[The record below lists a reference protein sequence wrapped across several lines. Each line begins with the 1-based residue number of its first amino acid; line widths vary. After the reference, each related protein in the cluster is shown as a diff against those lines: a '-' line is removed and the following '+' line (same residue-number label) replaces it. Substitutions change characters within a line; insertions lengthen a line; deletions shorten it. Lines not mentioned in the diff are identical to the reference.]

1 VAQNNQT
8 PPSGN
13 DVAGSAIFK
22 KFLGTAEGYIKQPT
36 RMKKLLTDAYQ
47 KASQKNEVGTL
58 AHEAWETLQTMFRLI
73 KASISGEYT
82 GVPGTTVAAAVAV
95 LVYFLSPI
103 DLIPDFIPVLG
114 LLDDV
119 ALVAWFSTTLKH
131 EMDKFHEWE
140 LTRPAL
146 AAASADSSDKA
157 AAEKAAASMSGLTPI
172 NDQDGTQPATQSAKN
187 AGITSNP
194 ATSNTDSGSPS
205 TASATDR
212 LQPGHESA
220 KQHGT
225 HSESNTDS
233 GLGSPESSNPAPVHT
248 QGDDVKPTGDTSG
261 ATVRTWEGSRNASDA
276 SRLDT
281 GGNVR

>member
-1 VAQNNQT
+1 MAQNQQT

-13 DVAGSAIFK
+13 DVAGSALFK
-22 KFLGTAEGYIKQPT
+22 KFISTAEGYIKQPT
-36 RMKKLLTDAYQ
+36 RLKSLLTDAYK
-47 KASQKNEVGTL
+47 KASDKNEVGTL

-82 GVPGTTVAAAVAV
+82 GVPTSTVAAAVAV
-95 LVYFLSPI
+95 LIYFISPI

-131 EMDKFHEWE
+131 EMDRFHEWE

-146 AAASADSSDKA
+146 ATESASSETDSQKSAAERMASSMAAGPASAA
-157 AAEKAAASMSGLTPI
+157 APE
-172 NDQDGTQPATQSAKN
+172 QPY
-187 AGITSNP
+187 P
-194 ATSNTDSGSPS
+194 A
-205 TASATDR
+205 R
-212 LQPGHESA
+212 ESA

-225 HSESNTDS
+225 HSESGTTPSSHQQSNTDS
-233 GLGSPESSNPAPVHT
+233 GLGSPESSSPRPVHEA
-248 QGDDVKPTGDTSG
+248 GDDAQPTGPTNGPTTS
-261 ATVRTWEGSRNASDA
+261 AWEGSRNEGDA
-276 SRLDT
+276 GRLDT